1 MTMTRPTSAA
11 PRSSTV
17 MSSATPPLFRL
28 TCYILLSL
36 LLCFFLVL
44 HVVGSVLVLLAAIV
58 LRVRAR
64 ATTTDFPDRSKSL
77 VSTYRKTWLALY
89 KADAYILCWYRPRLA
104 DELHVPRDESEVAD
118 DLWAHFAYF
127 YLWRGV
133 VGTCIAAVPT
143 VFWTTAVSFL
153 VAFFNASPAEDIVAD
168 TLPSQ
173 PLPWTLLL
181 DGCAYIALGIVV
193 ANALIPW
200 CLEWCVHANML
211 LFPAVNYNL
220 HFEEG
225 APLIEPPSSS
235 WTQRAT
241 QLALSAA
248 KRRPGAVMEK
258 TFDDAVKSLVTS
270 KGAAAELKRVHHR
283 TLAKQHTHQ
292 TLLLVRRLLEH
303 FVTTV
308 PSGGAGVSHWVDST
322 VAPLRKSIA
331 GYDDDQGRLANQ
343 LERVEALLRQLTD
356 GSLAKSDRRPRQ
368 DAQRTTASGD
378 GKSSVNE
385 RSDLEGYD
393 DDDVLQDMTPR
404 RQKRPTQLAQLGA
417 EESPEYHVFSP
428 TSATDAA
435 TYGMLSPPNRAD
447 TGIFRSIFSTELVDT
462 SSSSSTTT
470 SRDDAVHFQAYA
482 PPVVAA
488 PSTFEFAVWAFLVH
502 QRDEVRELAVSSSA
516 LSREV
521 LLPVRRGAL
530 AHVTLEVPRGFAILD
545 EPTKAMDWQG
555 DVTTVQFQLQCTSS
569 SSNDGQ
575 AMIQATIVVGA
586 KVMKLKAYLFV
597 SGKPTHAQSDD
608 DVAALSCELER
619 LEESFHEIAFD
630 DLDVH
635 DGQVV
640 GAGHYGDAVR
650 ATYRGAEVVVKSLR
664 PDAFGSN
671 SDQIVREFRHEAAV
685 LNMFGHHPNIVPF
698 VGASTDLSKPLTL
711 VTSYLPYGS
720 VADSF
725 IVSSNVKLSLSQ
737 KEIVLYDAA
746 AGLLNVHE
754 GGFVHRDIAARNVLI
769 DPVGRGKL
777 CDFGLCRRVDA
788 SIGGSHFQHGHLPL
802 RYMAPE
808 SLQPPHAF
816 SFKSDAYMFGVL
828 MWETLTEAKP
838 FGALAPQDA
847 AALVLEGHRLAYN
860 NKDGS
865 NTIIPPK
872 YQHLMEGC
880 FAEDPAKRLSM
891 VELVHALGRLNVV

>member
-11 PRSSTV
+11 ARSSTV
-17 MSSATPPLFRL
+17 TSSATPPLFRL

-44 HVVGSVLVLLAAIV
+44 HVVGSVLVLFVAIV
-58 LRVRAR
+58 LRAR

-89 KADAYILCWYRPRLA
+89 KADAYILCWYRPRLV

-133 VGTCIAAVPT
+133 VGMCIAAVPT
-143 VFWTTAVSFL
+143 VFWTTAVSSF
-153 VAFFNASPAEDIVAD
+153 VAFFNASPAEDIVND

-181 DGCAYIALGIVV
+181 DGCAYIALGIVM
-193 ANALIPW
+193 ANALVPW

-220 HFEEG
+220 HFDEG
-225 APLIEPPSSS
+225 APLVEPPSSSS

-248 KRRPGAVMEK
+248 KRRPGAAMEK
-258 TFDDAVKSLVTS
+258 TFDDTVKSLVTS
-270 KGAAAELKRVHHR
+270 KGVAAELKRVHHR

-393 DDDVLQDMTPR
+393 DDDVLQDMTPLR
-404 RQKRPTQLAQLGA
+404 KTRPTQLAQLGA
-417 EESPEYHVFSP
+417 EESPEYH
-428 TSATDAA
+428 
-435 TYGMLSPPNRAD
+435 
-447 TGIFRSIFSTELVDT
+447 
-462 SSSSSTTT
+462 
-470 SRDDAVHFQAYA
+470 
-482 PPVVAA
+482 
-488 PSTFEFAVWAFLVH
+488 
-502 QRDEVRELAVSSSA
+502 RDEVRELAVSSSA

-640 GAGHYGDAVR
+640 GA
-650 ATYRGAEVVVKSLR
+650 VVKTLR

-711 VTSYLPYGS
+711 VTSYLSYGS

-725 IVSSNVKLSLSQ
+725 TVSSNVKLSLSQ

-769 DPVGRGKL
+769 DPVGRGKV

-788 SIGGSHFQHGHLPL
+788 SIGGWHFQHGHLPL

>member
-270 KGAAAELKRVHHR
+270 KGVAAELKRVHHR

-356 GSLAKSDRRPRQ
+356 GSLAKSEGRPRQ

-393 DDDVLQDMTPR
+393 DDVVQDMTPR

-417 EESPEYHVFSP
+417 EESPEYH
-428 TSATDAA
+428 
-435 TYGMLSPPNRAD
+435 
-447 TGIFRSIFSTELVDT
+447 
-462 SSSSSTTT
+462 
-470 SRDDAVHFQAYA
+470 
-482 PPVVAA
+482 
-488 PSTFEFAVWAFLVH
+488 
-502 QRDEVRELAVSSSA
+502 RDEVRELAVSSSA

-650 ATYRGAEVVVKSLR
+650 ATYRGAEVVVKTLR

-711 VTSYLPYGS
+711 VTSYLSYGS

-725 IVSSNVKLSLSQ
+725 TVSSNVKLSLSQ

-769 DPVGRGKL
+769 DPVGRGKV

-788 SIGGSHFQHGHLPL
+788 SIGGWHFQHGHLPL

>member
-89 KADAYILCWYRPRLA
+89 KADVYILCWYRPRLA

-417 EESPEYHVFSP
+417 EESPEYHVLLSP
-428 TSATDAA
+428 TSDAA

-462 SSSSSTTT
+462 
-470 SRDDAVHFQAYA
+470 
-482 PPVVAA
+482 
-488 PSTFEFAVWAFLVH
+488 
-502 QRDEVRELAVSSSA
+502 
-516 LSREV
+516 
-521 LLPVRRGAL
+521 
-530 AHVTLEVPRGFAILD
+530 
-545 EPTKAMDWQG
+545 
-555 DVTTVQFQLQCTSS
+555 
-569 SSNDGQ
+569 
-575 AMIQATIVVGA
+575 
-586 KVMKLKAYLFV
+586 
-597 SGKPTHAQSDD
+597 
-608 DVAALSCELER
+608 
-619 LEESFHEIAFD
+619 
-630 DLDVH
+630 
-635 DGQVV
+635 
-640 GAGHYGDAVR
+640 
-650 ATYRGAEVVVKSLR
+650 
-664 PDAFGSN
+664 
-671 SDQIVREFRHEAAV
+671 
-685 LNMFGHHPNIVPF
+685 
-698 VGASTDLSKPLTL
+698 
-711 VTSYLPYGS
+711 
-720 VADSF
+720 
-725 IVSSNVKLSLSQ
+725 
-737 KEIVLYDAA
+737 
-746 AGLLNVHE
+746 
-754 GGFVHRDIAARNVLI
+754 
-769 DPVGRGKL
+769 
-777 CDFGLCRRVDA
+777 
-788 SIGGSHFQHGHLPL
+788 
-802 RYMAPE
+802 
-808 SLQPPHAF
+808 
-816 SFKSDAYMFGVL
+816 
-828 MWETLTEAKP
+828 
-838 FGALAPQDA
+838 
-847 AALVLEGHRLAYN
+847 
-860 NKDGS
+860 
-865 NTIIPPK
+865 
-872 YQHLMEGC
+872 
-880 FAEDPAKRLSM
+880 
-891 VELVHALGRLNVV
+891 

>member
-17 MSSATPPLFRL
+17 TSSATPPLFRL

-89 KADAYILCWYRPRLA
+89 KADVYILCWYRPRLA

-248 KRRPGAVMEK
+248 KRRPGAVVER

-270 KGAAAELKRVHHR
+270 KGVAAELKRVHHR

-303 FVTTV
+303 LVTTA

-356 GSLAKSDRRPRQ
+356 GSLAKSEGRPRQ
-368 DAQRTTASGD
+368 DAERTTASGD

-385 RSDLEGYD
+385 RSDLEGNDD
-393 DDDVLQDMTPR
+393 DDDVVQDMTPR

-417 EESPEYHVFSP
+417 EESPEYHVLLSP
-428 TSATDAA
+428 TSDAA

-447 TGIFRSIFSTELVDT
+447 TGIFRSIFLTELVDT
-462 SSSSSTTT
+462 SSNTSSSTTTT

-555 DVTTVQFQLQCTSS
+555 DVTTVQFQVQCTSS

-597 SGKPTHAQSDD
+597 SGKPTHAQFDD

-650 ATYRGAEVVVKSLR
+650 ATYRGAE
-664 PDAFGSN
+664 
-671 SDQIVREFRHEAAV
+671 
-685 LNMFGHHPNIVPF
+685 
-698 VGASTDLSKPLTL
+698 
-711 VTSYLPYGS
+711 
-720 VADSF
+720 
-725 IVSSNVKLSLSQ
+725 
-737 KEIVLYDAA
+737 
-746 AGLLNVHE
+746 
-754 GGFVHRDIAARNVLI
+754 
-769 DPVGRGKL
+769 
-777 CDFGLCRRVDA
+777 
-788 SIGGSHFQHGHLPL
+788 
-802 RYMAPE
+802 
-808 SLQPPHAF
+808 
-816 SFKSDAYMFGVL
+816 
-828 MWETLTEAKP
+828 
-838 FGALAPQDA
+838 
-847 AALVLEGHRLAYN
+847 
-860 NKDGS
+860 
-865 NTIIPPK
+865 
-872 YQHLMEGC
+872 
-880 FAEDPAKRLSM
+880 
-891 VELVHALGRLNVV
+891 